1 MTTKPQ
7 KKKPTKTQ
15 NRLAARIN
23 NEFYWNGKL
32 IQPGFG
38 MIPDFNG
45 KPTMYHKPG
54 SQNRKK

>member
-1 MTTKPQ
+1 MTTHPQ
-7 KKKPTKTQ
+7 KKKPTKQ
-15 NRLAARIN
+15 QKRLAARIN

-32 IQPGFG
+32 VQYGFG

-45 KPTMYHKPG
+45 KPTMYVKPG